1 MHASANVFFDIAC
14 IHAYMWQYLVIILII
29 VLLWHFV
36 VRNESFKSC
45 PCDKPAWVSP
55 AGSIIINPYL
65 YPGGEAACTQ
75 VGKDMPGPGPLTHL
89 NTPDHAV
96 LTN

>member
-1 MHASANVFFDIAC
+1 
-14 IHAYMWQYLVIILII
+14 MWQLVIILVII
-29 VLLWHFV
+29 LLWYFV
-36 VRNESFKSC
+36 VRSESFKSC
-45 PCDKPAWVSP
+45 PCEKPAWVSP
-55 AGSIIINPYL
+55 AGSIIVNPYL
-65 YPGGEAACTQ
+65 YPGDGCSQ